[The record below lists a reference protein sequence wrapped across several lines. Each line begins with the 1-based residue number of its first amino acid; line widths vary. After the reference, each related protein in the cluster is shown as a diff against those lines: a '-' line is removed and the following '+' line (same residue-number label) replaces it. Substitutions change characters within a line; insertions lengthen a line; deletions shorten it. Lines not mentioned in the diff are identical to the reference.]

1 MNNDV
6 EHICVVNRS
15 DRTKRWYSSVAFQ
28 NEAVVY
34 TTAFGA
40 NNFYFLFNVTG
51 RSLETSI
58 QAMFKKTFRGKGV
71 SGKYLNIADAA
82 LWSF

>member
-34 TTAFGA
+34 TIAFGA

-58 QAMFKKTFRGKGV
+58 QAMFKKTFRGRGIP
-71 SGKYLNIADAA
+71 GKYMNIADAA

>member
-34 TTAFGA
+34 TTAFL
-40 NNFYFLFNVTG
+40 YNVTG

-71 SGKYLNIADAA
+71 PGKYLNIADAA
-82 LWSF
+82 Q